1 MPLRYNY
8 RLYPTPPQRISLA
21 KAFGCARVVFNDG
34 LRARQAAYEAGLGY
48 VRDADLQHQVITA
61 AKKTPERGW
70 LTEVSSVVLVQ
81 ALADLHMAYRNFFA
95 SVTGH
100 RKGPKLAPPRFRS
113 RKDHRQT
120 IRLTRNGFRLR
131 PNGRLYVAR
140 LGEIP
145 VRWSRPLPAEPTSVT
160 IVHDSA
166 GRYFASFVV
175 DAKDATL
182 PANRRQI
189 GIDLGLAHFAVL
201 SDGTKISNPRWL
213 RSRERKL
220 KRAQQ
225 ALART
230 REGSKNRMRARR
242 RVARQYARVVDARR
256 DFHHQLSTWIIRD
269 NQAIYVETLNVKG
282 LMRTRQGKS
291 VHDAGWSA
299 FLALL
304 ETKAARYGRTFAR
317 VGRGFPSSQICSA
330 CGRRDGPKPLHVRQW
345 ACPACGA
352 HHDRDHNAALNILY
366 EGQRVVAAGRTP
378 AVGHAE
384 TLNACGGRVR
394 PPFQVARAVEPGTR
408 QKPEGRVVGD
418 HEQPSAGWNSCP
430 AGRGGRQVV

>member
-1 MPLRYNY
+1 MLLRYKY
-8 RLYPTPPQRISLA
+8 RLYPTPGQCISLA

-34 LRARQAAYEAGLGY
+34 LRVRQAAREAGLAY
-48 VRDADLQHQVITA
+48 IKDADLQQQVITA
-61 AKKTPERGW
+61 AKKTPERAW
-70 LTEVSSVVLVQ
+70 LAEVSSVVLVQ

-95 SVTGH
+95 SITGH
-100 RKGPKLAPPRFRS
+100 RSGPKLAPPRFRS

-131 PNGRLYVAR
+131 PNGRLYVAK

-145 VRWSRPLPAEPTSVT
+145 VRWSRPLPAEPSSVT
-160 IVHDSA
+160 IVQDAA

-175 DAKDATL
+175 DAEDDAL
-182 PANRRQI
+182 PANGRRI

-201 SDGTKISNPRWL
+201 SDGTKIANPRWL

-220 KRAQQ
+220 KRVQQ
-225 ALART
+225 ALSRT
-230 REGSKNRMRARR
+230 RKGSKNRMKARCR
-242 RVARQYARVVDARR
+242 LARQYARVVDARR

-269 NQAIYVETLNVKG
+269 NQAVYVETLNVKG
-282 LMRTRQGKS
+282 LARTRQGKS

-304 ETKAARYGRTFAR
+304 EAKAARYGRTFAR
-317 VGRGFPSSQICSA
+317 IDRAFPSSQLCSA

-345 ACPACGA
+345 ACSGCDAR
-352 HHDRDHNAALNILY
+352 HDRDHNAALNILH
-366 EGQRVVAAGRTP
+366 EGQRIVAAGRTP

-408 QKPEGRVVGD
+408 QKPGTRSGAD
-418 HEQPSAGWNSCP
+418 HAQPRAGWNSCP
-430 AGRGGRQVV
+430 AGQGGRQVV